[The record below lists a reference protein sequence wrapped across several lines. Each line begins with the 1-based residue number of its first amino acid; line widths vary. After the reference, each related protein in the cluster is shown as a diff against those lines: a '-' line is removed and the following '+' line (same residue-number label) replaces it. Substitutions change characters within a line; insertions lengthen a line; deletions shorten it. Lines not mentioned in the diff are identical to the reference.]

1 MIIIRRKN
9 IFCCVVD
16 NPKWDFEIQN
26 SKKAGSRM
34 QPCFFS
40 FQFSPFS
47 LYNQHRVS
55 VSKETVFLGN
65 GFLVGPHHKLV
76 SAESGHHHQHGAL

>member
-26 SKKAGSRM
+26 SKKAELHS
-34 QPCFFS
+34 QLCFFS

-47 LYNQHRVS
+47 LYNQHSVS
-55 VSKETVFLGN
+55 VSEETVLFGD
-65 GFLVGPHHKLV
+65 GFLVCFHHKLV
-76 SAESGHHHQHGAL
+76 TAESGHHHQHGAL